1 MSVKI
6 PMIYLFLLIKIVNK
20 SITRLTTVAGIFICH
35 AFHTSSIFLLAF
47 LCLLNLK
54 LIVISNPS
62 ITNPGPKKISVLYN
76 NIQAFVNTRDLTT
89 DSPPLNMTKL
99 HEINGYIFT
108 HAPDI
113 IIMNETWLK
122 PSILNSE
129 ILSNSY
135 KVFRLDR
142 SLKPHPF
149 DPDKPKKFRKNGG
162 VLVAHNNDL
171 DIVSK
176 KFCKVNALAE
186 ILSVSFKTKCE
197 KTFCLS
203 TFYRVGTLGIDNF
216 NELVRSGSTTLM
228 SFINMSPHWW
238 LLKKRQNIF

>member
-20 SITRLTTVAGIFICH
+20 SITRLITVAGIFICH
-35 AFHTSSIFLLAF
+35 AFHTSSIFLLVF

-76 NIQAFVNTRDLTT
+76 NIQAFMNTRDLTT

-113 IIMNETWLK
+113 IIMNKTWLK
-122 PSILNSE
+122 PSILR
-129 ILSNSY
+129 II
-135 KVFRLDR
+135 KQ
-142 SLKPHPF
+142 
-149 DPDKPKKFRKNGG
+149 
-162 VLVAHNNDL
+162 
-171 DIVSK
+171 DI
-176 KFCKVNALAE
+176 
-186 ILSVSFKTKCE
+186 
-197 KTFCLS
+197 
-203 TFYRVGTLGIDNF
+203 
-216 NELVRSGSTTLM
+216 
-228 SFINMSPHWW
+228 
-238 LLKKRQNIF
+238 